1 MPSTDPVSS
10 NTSCHRLIYWPSTQL
25 HHLVTHT
32 AQLSQL
38 DLVLHDDDDNGGVRG
53 TIRRRFLL
61 LLHLR
66 DWLPG
71 ALFRCWH
78 PLGEMLPR
86 RLLVETSYFSI
97 FHTSSRLTFRSFMYW
112 YLIIYRRSKCRYKRK
127 SSDGRLWRHSQKE
140 YSHFRNYAPPP
151 GCKRGHNYGKS
162 FPSIF
167 WEFFLAWS
175 CTFGS

>member
-1 MPSTDPVSS
+1 MSQKAIRDICPDLHFVHYYITAQMPSTDPVSS

-66 DWLPG
+66 DWLPA
-71 ALFRCWH
+71 ALFRCWQA
-78 PLGEMLPR
+78 LGEMLPR
-86 RLLVETSYFSI
+86 QLLVETSYFSI
-97 FHTSSRLTFRSFMYW
+97 FHTSSWQTFCSFIYW

-127 SSDGRLWRHSQKE
+127 SSDGRLWRHFKKE
-140 YSHFRNYAPPP
+140 YLN
-151 GCKRGHNYGKS
+151 
-162 FPSIF
+162 
-167 WEFFLAWS
+167 
-175 CTFGS
+175 